1 MLAAGCRVAQGPV
14 RVGDSI
20 VGADVIAPGG
30 RETRVAMTLPNGLKV
45 VLEENHLAPVVA
57 LQAWVG
63 VGSADEPP
71 ELAGIAHIFE
81 HLLWKSTKKRGVGQI
96 AREVAAAGGEI
107 NAWTSFDQTVYHLVL
122 ASTSFDLG
130 LDILA
135 DALTSATFDPA
146 ELTRERSRVLAE
158 IKQGQENADRSATD
172 MLFRAAFPSHPYGR
186 PVLGSETTVAA
197 VTREQLLAFYE
208 RAYVGRN
215 VTLVIVGDFDG
226 GAAKDKIRSAFAA
239 MRKGATLPARPLEPP
254 QTAPRTMVAARDIPE
269 TQLLLSFRTPAIAHA
284 DVPALDLLAMIL
296 GQGERARLTMQV
308 VRSRQLVSSATSYM
322 FTSRDGG
329 LLVVSASMS
338 PGRLEEPA
346 RAILEQVLRLGRE
359 EVSPVELAR
368 ARGMVESGLVRD
380 KQTPRGYA
388 RKLGFFATVAGDADF
403 EARYLERIAA
413 TTPADLRT
421 VAARY
426 LRTNNLTSAA
436 LVSGRGAS
444 AASRA
449 RLDTAKLS
457 TRLEAVW
464 ASAEGR
470 ANQRFTPVVAAT
482 TSTTDGVT
490 RVVLPS
496 GLRIL
501 VLRDPTLDIV
511 NVQAVWPGG
520 MRNEDARS
528 NGISNLLATL
538 LVRGTNTRSADDIR
552 TELEGMSASLSGFS
566 GRTSLGLRAEFP
578 SAQWEA
584 GVDLVADCIVN
595 PRFSEDQLDRERRV
609 VFEQLRGEE
618 RNPVGLA
625 FRLFASTLW
634 SKHPYRLPE
643 LGTTDSIAS
652 LSRRRILDHY
662 RRYYGVSVLTIAVVG
677 NVNPAGVV
685 ARLQALLGDA
695 PAPAGEVAPAATIPT
710 LPVEPARGEPAEVF
724 RLSQDDDA
732 HVVLGY
738 PSVTLRDPDRFPLQL
753 LAEAL
758 SGPQGRLDG
767 ALRTQHPLAYRSS
780 AHTVEGID
788 PGYFAI
794 YLACSPQNLEP
805 SVGAAR
811 AELARLAEH
820 GLTGEELTRARQHL
834 VGAHALS
841 LERRSAIAA
850 ALAFHEAYGQ
860 GWREYRRYAENL
872 RKVTVA
878 DVQRVAHQYL
888 DPRREVVAVIKPA
901 DVSPA
906 VARRGKNEPRLDV
919 VVPAVLKTVGAV
931 RSSAP

>member
-1 MLAAGCRVAQGPV
+1 MVQGPA
-14 RVGDSI
+14 RVGSST
-20 VGADVIAPGG
+20 VSADVIAPGG
-30 RETRVAMTLPNGLKV
+30 WETRVALTLPSGLKV
-45 VLEENHLAPVVA
+45 VLEENHLAPVVSM
-57 LQAWVG
+57 QAWVG

-71 ELAGIAHIFE
+71 ELAGIAHVFE
-81 HLLWKSTKKRGVGQI
+81 HMLWKSTAKRGVGQI
-96 AREVAAAGGEI
+96 AREVAAVGGEI

-135 DALTSATFDPA
+135 DALTSATFDAA
-146 ELTRERSRVLAE
+146 ELERERARVLAE
-158 IKQGQENADRSATD
+158 IKQGQESADRSATD
-172 MLFRAAFPSHPYGR
+172 MLFRAAFPGHPYGR
-186 PVLGSETTVAA
+186 PVLGSEATVAA
-197 VTREQLLAFYE
+197 LTREQLLAFYQ

-226 GAAKDKIRSAFAA
+226 GSVKDKIKVAFAS
-239 MRKGATLPARPLEPP
+239 MRKGPPLPARPTEPP
-254 QTAPRTMVAARDIPE
+254 QTAPRTLVVARDLPE
-269 TQLLLSFRTPAIAHA
+269 TQLLLSFRTPAISHA

-296 GQGERARLTMQV
+296 GQGERSRLTMQV
-308 VRSRQLVSSATSYM
+308 VRSRQLVSAATSYM
-322 FTSRDGG
+322 FTSRDSG

-346 RAILEQVLRLGRE
+346 RAILDQALRLARE

-368 ARGMVESGLVRD
+368 ARGMLENGLVRD

-403 EARYLERIAA
+403 EARYLQRIAA
-413 TTPADLRT
+413 TTPAELRA

-426 LRTNNLTSAA
+426 LRTSHLTSAA
-436 LVSGRGAS
+436 LISGRGAS
-444 AASRA
+444 AGSRA
-449 RLDTAKLS
+449 RLDTARL
-457 TRLEAVW
+457 TARLEAVW
-464 ASAEGR
+464 ATAEGR
-470 ANQRFTPVVAAT
+470 ASQRFAPVAAANT
-482 TSTTDGVT
+482 TAVDGVV

-496 GLRIL
+496 GLHIL
-501 VLRDPTLDIV
+501 VLRDPTLEVV
-511 NVQAVWPGG
+511 NLQAVWPGG
-520 MRNEDARS
+520 VRNEDAHS

-538 LVRGTNTRSADDIR
+538 LVRGTHTRSADDIR
-552 TELEGMSASLSGFS
+552 AELEAMPASLSGFS
-566 GRTSLGLRAEFP
+566 GRNSLGLRAEFP
-578 SAQWEA
+578 SAQWE
-584 GVDLVADCIVN
+584 GGIDLIADCIVN
-595 PRFSEDQLDRERRV
+595 PRFSEDQLERERRV

-643 LGTTDSIAS
+643 LGTTDSVAS

-662 RRYYGVSVLTIAVVG
+662 RRYYGVATLTIAVVG
-677 NVNPAGVV
+677 NVDAASVV

-695 PAPAGEVAPAATIPT
+695 PAPAAGETASGPASASPTMPAEPPRGAP
-710 LPVEPARGEPAEVF
+710 VEVF

-738 PSVTLRDPDRFPLQL
+738 PGVTLRDPDRFPLQL

-758 SGPQGRLDG
+758 SGPQGRLDA
-767 ALRTQHPLAYRSS
+767 ALREQHPLAYRIT
-780 AHTVEGID
+780 AHAIEGID

-794 YLACSPQNLEP
+794 YLACSPQNLEA
-805 SVGAAR
+805 SVAAAR
-811 AELARLAEH
+811 AELARLAER
-820 GLTGEELTRARQHL
+820 GLTPDELTRARQHL

-841 LERRSAIAA
+841 LERRSAITA
-850 ALAFHEAYGQ
+850 ALALHEVYGQ

-878 DVQRVAHQYL
+878 DLQRVARQYL
-888 DPRREVVAVIKPA
+888 DPRREVVAVIKPSDA
-901 DVSPA
+901 APA
-906 VARRGKNEPRLDV
+906 VARRGQDQPRVNL